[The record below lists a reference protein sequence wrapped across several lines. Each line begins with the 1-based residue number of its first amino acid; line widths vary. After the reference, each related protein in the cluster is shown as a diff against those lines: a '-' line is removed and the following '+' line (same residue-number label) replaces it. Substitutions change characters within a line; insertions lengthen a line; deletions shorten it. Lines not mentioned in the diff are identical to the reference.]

1 MAISVRSAHND
12 AVTPRRRDVLDAS
25 TEPLALP
32 VGFATRE
39 VRSVAEAV
47 VTAMTQAQADSP
59 RHFRTSRRRFRLP
72 LILVGIVIVATS
84 AVIAFRMDD
93 HGATARGPAT
103 RAASGECLTWP
114 SGEADRAV
122 AVDCNGDHLFE
133 VAEAVDIDAVDAS
146 GADRLQQIFEQV
158 CPPAIDRYLGSHFD
172 PKGRFGIGM
181 VWSPAGPQPQ
191 SGGRLLCGLQLGNQ
205 GASGSFRGRVAE
217 LDQSAIWPAAT
228 CLGILDGNATDLP
241 VDCASPHAMEITGV
255 VSLAD
260 AFVGPPPG
268 IAAQDEVVRR
278 DCGAVTEAYLS
289 PLSLAA
295 TSLTVRYTPI
305 SPASWAAGSRQIAC
319 RLASPDPDGR
329 WATLVGSARTG
340 VLINGRQ
347 PAAGSSDDPTPTP
360 PTADGATAP
369 AVSPVVPPQDP
380 EPVIAADEPP
390 PTAEPEPPAE
400 APVPAE
406 SPDEVAPPPA
416 LDG

>member
-1 MAISVRSAHND
+1 MA
-12 AVTPRRRDVLDAS
+12 
-25 TEPLALP
+25 
-32 VGFATRE
+32 
-39 VRSVAEAV
+39 
-47 VTAMTQAQADSP
+47 QAQADSP
-59 RHFRTSRRRFRLP
+59 RPSLMSRRRFRLP
-72 LILVGIVIVATS
+72 LILVGIVILATS
-84 AVIAFRMDD
+84 VVIALRMDD
-93 HGATARGPAT
+93 QGSTARGPAT
-103 RAASGECLTWP
+103 RAASGDCLTWP

-133 VAEAVDIDAVDAS
+133 AAEAVDIDTLEAA

-158 CPPAIDRYLGSHFD
+158 CPPAIHRYLGSHFD
-172 PKGRFGIGM
+172 PQGRFGIGM

-205 GASGSFRGRVAE
+205 EASGSFRGRVAE

-228 CLGILDGNATDLP
+228 CLGILDGNATDVP
-241 VDCASPHAMEITGV
+241 VDCASTHAMEITGV

-260 AFVGPPPG
+260 VFVGPPPE

-278 DCGAVTEAYLS
+278 ECGAVTEAYLS
-289 PLSLAA
+289 PVSLAA

-319 RLASPDPDGR
+319 RLASPDADGR
-329 WATLVGSARTG
+329 WATLVGSAKTG

-347 PAAGSSDDPTPTP
+347 PATGSSDAAA
-360 PTADGATAP
+360 PTADVATAP
-369 AVSPVVPPQDP
+369 AATPVEPPQDQ
-380 EPVIAADEPP
+380 EPAIAADEPP

-400 APVPAE
+400 APGPAE
-406 SPDEVAPPPA
+406 APDEVAPPPS